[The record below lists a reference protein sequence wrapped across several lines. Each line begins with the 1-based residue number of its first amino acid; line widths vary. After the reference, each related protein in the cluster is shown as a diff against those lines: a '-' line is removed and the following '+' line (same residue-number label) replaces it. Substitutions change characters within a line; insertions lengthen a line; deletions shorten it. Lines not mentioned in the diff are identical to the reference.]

1 MMKPQLGST
10 LKKQNSTLKSATV
23 KVALAFALTFIFNIT
38 LLFSLEVAAEQKM
51 AAGDFIYI
59 EMKIKKSKVPKIVRI
74 RVKDRETGKSATI
87 NLSPST
93 ENPRIA
99 QGYFALQFD
108 EHGTDI
114 DKLDFFIK
122 NKKMTPFSAGPNSKK
137 THRVFLFKSARET
150 ANFASE
156 FLKDDKWKDYPHL
169 DAGKVEM
176 QAVKAVPLLVPPVV
190 IPTPA
195 VIPTIEIAKE
205 TPKEIAKEVPKEIPK
220 AEPLAVKTEEI
231 QRQENLAKLDLE
243 SIEAQKRA
251 NELEKLALL
260 KEDEKKIRKDKAQE
274 IATKASLA
282 YKNGDYKTS
291 VAFYSEATNLDPE
304 SDTFYFQHGVA
315 LYKLGDY
322 KKSLATL
329 SMAEGQSDNRNEL
342 TYFKALNHMKLEE
355 YDQAL
360 EEFTAIQEENDESL
374 SGTAAFFAGNIA
386 FRKEKYPEARKS
398 LEYTLDHSKDPKT
411 DKQAEELIEEIDRIE
426 AFISKTK
433 EIFRYSLTAGAGYDQ
448 NILNVATQNTAI
460 NKDGYR
466 ASYGGS
472 FLYRFLYD
480 YRNEFSSEFN
490 LNNMYTVKT
499 NFEAD
504 TTLQAADPLVLSLG
518 LPYHRQSLI
527 AKRSI
532 TWGVT
537 PQYQTILM
545 SLDGGARSEILSSTL
560 LKFDANFMYNAKW
573 MSAYRAEY
581 SMDTSGLPAGS
592 ADDNLS
598 GTKSTLGMTQTQL
611 LDQRGTQTWNYSL
624 EYSINEA
631 LGKNYRYN
639 KWALGLGYADKVLK
653 DHDGTLKLDY
663 SSQDYGQATTART
676 DNLLG
681 LTATVGKEYWPAT
694 YVSYSAQ
701 YNLNASNVSTYQ
713 YDKFV
718 LNFSVAYS
726 GSKKRK

>member
-1 MMKPQLGST
+1 MKPQLGST
-10 LKKQNSTLKSATV
+10 LKKQNSNLKSTTG
-23 KVALAFALTFIFNIT
+23 KVALAFTLTFIFNLT
-38 LLFSLEVAAEQKM
+38 MLFGREVAAEQKM
-51 AAGDFIYI
+51 ATGDFIYL
-59 EMKIKKSKVPKIVRI
+59 EMKIKKSKIPKTVRI

-93 ENPRIA
+93 QNPRIA
-99 QGYFALQFD
+99 LGFFALQFD
-108 EHGTDI
+108 ENGTDI
-114 DKLDFFIK
+114 EKLDFFIK
-122 NKKMTPFSAGPNSKK
+122 NRKLTPFSPGPNSKK

-150 ANFASE
+150 ANFAIE
-156 FLKDDKWKDYPHL
+156 FLKDDKSKDYPHL
-169 DAGKVEM
+169 ETGSIEAQGI
-176 QAVKAVPLLVPPVV
+176 KAVPLPVPLVVTPTPVV
-190 IPTPA
+190 IPT
-195 VIPTIEIAKE
+195 IE
-205 TPKEIAKEVPKEIPK
+205 TAKEVPKEIPK
-220 AEPLAVKTEEI
+220 AEPLAAKTEEI

-243 SIEAQKRA
+243 TIEAQKRA

-260 KEDEKKIRKDKAQE
+260 KEDEKKIRKDKAQDL
-274 IATKASLA
+274 ANKASLA

-291 VAFYSEATNLDPE
+291 VALYSQATNLDPE

-329 SMAEGQSDNRNEL
+329 SMAEGQTENRNEL

-374 SGTAAFFAGNIA
+374 SSTAAFFAGNIA

-426 AFISKTK
+426 AFISRTK

-490 LNNMYTVKT
+490 LNNVYTVKK
-499 NFEAD
+499 NFEVD
-504 TTLQAADPLVLSLG
+504 TSLQAADPLVLSLG

-545 SLDGGARSEILSSTL
+545 SLDGGARSEILSSNM

-581 SMDTSGLPAGS
+581 SMDTSGLSAAS

-598 GTKSTLGMTQTQL
+598 GTKSTLGMTQTRL

-624 EYSINEA
+624 EYSSNEA
-631 LGKNYRYN
+631 LGKNYQYN
-639 KWALGLGYADKVLK
+639 KWSLGLGFADKVLK

-663 SSQDYGQATTART
+663 SSLDYARATTPRA

-681 LTATVGKEYWPAT
+681 LTATMGKEYWPAT
-694 YVSYSAQ
+694 YVTYSAQ
-701 YNLNASNVSTYQ
+701 YNLNSSNVSIYQ